1 MKWPVQGT
9 STVPIV
15 SAHFRSLLHRPKSHL
30 VQAHPSFR
38 RGSEDARY
46 VIVAGVSRLAA
57 NQRQRQQ
64 VDQQAV
70 QVSHR
75 YRSLICS
82 IHKENLVGVASVKV
96 IIYFQM
102 RFLLYDRVVY
112 VFIVYPIPNFTK
124 IQPLLLELS
133 CSQIAV
139 KTVGLRCQK
148 WPSLKRFYTDG
159 SDSSHRRRHTDT
171 PKVAPMYNNGLLGT
185 HTSLHPKRRLDR
197 FIHFAALS
205 DALQHAHRAYVGWRR
220 GVVVSRVRRRNEVIA
235 RRAPLVGLLG
245 WVTVFGRVYHLGM

>member
-57 NQRQRQQ
+57 NQRHRQQ

-112 VFIVYPIPNFTK
+112 VFTAYPIPKFH
-124 IQPLLLELS
+124 E
-133 CSQIAV
+133 
-139 KTVGLRCQK
+139 
-148 WPSLKRFYTDG
+148 
-159 SDSSHRRRHTDT
+159 DT
-171 PKVAPMYNNGLLGT
+171 TIIIGAILFANSGENSRPTPPKVAKFKT
-185 HTSLHPKRRLDR
+185 FLH
-197 FIHFAALS
+197 
-205 DALQHAHRAYVGWRR
+205 
-220 GVVVSRVRRRNEVIA
+220 
-235 RRAPLVGLLG
+235 
-245 WVTVFGRVYHLGM
+245 